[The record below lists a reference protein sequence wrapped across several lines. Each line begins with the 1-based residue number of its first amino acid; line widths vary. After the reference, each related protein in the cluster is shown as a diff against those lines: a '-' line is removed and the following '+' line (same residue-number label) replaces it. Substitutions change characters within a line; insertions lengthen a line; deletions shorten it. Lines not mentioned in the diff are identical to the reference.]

1 VGVEANKGA
10 GAGSE
15 LVFMPQK
22 EVIMKVTGHFNDVE
36 RTLEYKVDRQSGT
49 IMDIFD
55 HGVYS
60 KETLR
65 K

>member
-1 VGVEANKGA
+1 AMEAQDADGQ
-10 GAGSE
+10 
-15 LVFMPQK
+15 VIHMPGDK
-22 EVIMKVTGHFNDVE
+22 VHINVIGHYGNTE
-36 RTLEYKVDRQSGT
+36 RKLEYTIDRQSGT
-49 IMDIFD
+49 ILDIFD